1 MKFHSKSLAV
11 RSTLPDVP
19 LPTKSHLI
27 ALIALVAGTADRR
40 LTEPFKG
47 LVVDASMVTDELV
60 RVALPT
66 PVAPNDVVVPAEEV
80 SKLL

>member
-1 MKFHSKSLAV
+1 M
-11 RSTLPDVP
+11 
-19 LPTKSHLI
+19 
-27 ALIALVAGTADRR
+27 ALIALVAGTADLR

-47 LVVDASMVTDELV
+47 LVVDASMVTGELV

-66 PVAPNDVVVPAEEV
+66 PVAPNDVIVPAEEV